1 MDQYPSDVNYKWYSY
16 EPNWTSD
23 VERVSSIYDALGV
36 TTYATYT
43 MDGSSDSVNVTV
55 TPF

>member
-1 MDQYPSDVNYKWYSY
+1 MMDQYPSDVNYKWYSY

-23 VERVSSIYDALGV
+23 VERISSIYGALGV
-36 TTYATYT
+36 TTYT